1 MVSGLIQGYR
11 CTGDVHVFRVTVVV
25 QGYRGA
31 GIIQGYNGIGVVEV
45 FNRFRRSTGVQAY
58 MSSRG
63 EAQGYMCF
71 SVVLW

>member
-1 MVSGLIQGYR
+1 MVSGVIQGYR
-11 CTGDVHVFRVTVVV
+11 CTGDLHGFRVIVVV

-45 FNRFRRSTGVQAY
+45 FNGFRRSTEVQAY

-63 EAQGYMCF
+63 VAQGYMCI